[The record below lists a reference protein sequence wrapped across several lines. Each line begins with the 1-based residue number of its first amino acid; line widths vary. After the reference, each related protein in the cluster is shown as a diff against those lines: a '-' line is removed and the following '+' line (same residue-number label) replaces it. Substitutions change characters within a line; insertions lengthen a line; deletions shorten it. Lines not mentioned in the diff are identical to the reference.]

1 MLYTPQSLADLEVI
15 FQLIVESYNFVTGQ
29 NIQAADHSVDP

>member
-1 MLYTPQSLADLEVI
+1 MLYTPQSETDLEIV

-29 NIQAADHSVDP
+29 SGIATDYTSP

>member
-1 MLYTPQSLADLEVI
+1 MLYTPQSMVELDVI
-15 FQLIVESYNFVTGQ
+15 FQLIVDSYNFVTGQ